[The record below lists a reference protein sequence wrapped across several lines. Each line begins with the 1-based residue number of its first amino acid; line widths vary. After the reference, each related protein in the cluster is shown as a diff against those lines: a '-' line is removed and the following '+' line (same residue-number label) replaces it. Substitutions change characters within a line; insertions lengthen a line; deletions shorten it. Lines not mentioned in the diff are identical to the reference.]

1 MSQVMRCKLQLH
13 GVERYADRSMA
24 VKGKDGHTRYVPD
37 PSSIAIKVKFGAV
50 YEGTKEAQQQSEN
63 AVFGDATPSA
73 SFEATIKNPA
83 LVDALT
89 NAIGREFYVDFSLAP
104 MPERVLLDTP
114 T

>member
-1 MSQVMRCKLQLH
+1 MSHLMRCKLQLH
-13 GVERYADRSMA
+13 GVERFADRSMA
-24 VKGKDGHTRYVPD
+24 VKGKDGNTRYVPD
-37 PSSIAIKVKFGAV
+37 PASVAIRVKFGAV
-50 YEGTKEAQQQSEN
+50 FEGSKEAQAQSEN
-63 AVFGDATPSA
+63 SIFGEMTPTA